1 MNKKHKNCFIED
13 LEYEEYEYKNYIL
26 NKKEKIERQK
36 ERKDNRNKKYNN
48 WEVMILLMICISGI
62 IQIRILLIIIA
73 EAPRF

>member
-48 WEVMILLMICISGI
+48 WEEGN
-62 IQIRILLIIIA
+62 
-73 EAPRF
+73 